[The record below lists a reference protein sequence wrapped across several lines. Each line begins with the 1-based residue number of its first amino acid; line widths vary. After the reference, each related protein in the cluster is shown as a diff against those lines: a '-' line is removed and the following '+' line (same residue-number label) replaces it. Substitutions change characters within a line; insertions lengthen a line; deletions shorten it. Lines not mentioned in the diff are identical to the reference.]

1 MVSKRQL
8 KVIHVEL
15 KEPYNGKRHYYFGSK
30 KAIYET
36 LPREVVGISYESF
49 RALGDIKNHPSEK
62 CAVRLKAVPH
72 GVRNARTEVE
82 TVDYLIEEQ

>member
-1 MVSKRQL
+1 MLTKRQL

-15 KEPYNGKRHYYFGSK
+15 REPFNGKRHYYFGSK

-49 RALGDIKNHPSEK
+49 RALGDIKERPYEG
-62 CAVRLKAVPH
+62 RKATIRQ
-72 GVRNARTEVE
+72 GVLRTLNNNDNEAD
-82 TVDYLIEEQ
+82 TDSQ

>member
-1 MVSKRQL
+1 MTAKQQR

-15 KEPYNGKRHYYFGSK
+15 KEPFNGKRHYYFGSK

-49 RALGDIKNHPSEK
+49 RALGDIKNHPYEGRKSTIRQGVLRTLGNNDNESEK
-62 CAVRLKAVPH
+62 D
-72 GVRNARTEVE
+72 N
-82 TVDYLIEEQ
+82 Q